1 MGTPTPGRE
10 IRSGAPGRTPQG
22 GLGLEGAEAILTLR
36 AVISNGD
43 FGEYCASTSTA
54 SASGSTPARPR
65 GSTHSGPN
73 PPSLET
79 SCTQWRWPGSLSLA
93 PLSQDLP
100 LPPPPLSPPLPPP
113 PLPA

>member
-65 GSTHSGPN
+65 GSTHSWPN

-79 SCTQWRWPGSLSLA
+79 RCTQWRSPGSFSLA
-93 PLSQDLP
+93 APSTH
-100 LPPPPLSPPLPPP
+100 LPPVRAPPP
-113 PLPA
+113 CPPPG